1 MAQVEGSQKMKSSK
15 TESKCAMANGNVDLL
30 PTKSLEEA
38 AECLRV
44 LAHPAR
50 LRIVDMLMQGAFP
63 VNELAQACELPP
75 NQMSEHLRLL
85 KGHGFLESD
94 RQARTVYYR
103 IINPNLPGI
112 IACIRSNC
120 GKRK

>member
-1 MAQVEGSQKMKSSK
+1 MKPSK
-15 TESKCAMANGNVDLL
+15 TEAKCAIPNGTVDLL
-30 PTKSLEEA
+30 PIESLEEA

-44 LAHPAR
+44 LAHPVR

-63 VNELAQACELPP
+63 VHEIAEACDLPP

-85 KGHGFLESD
+85 KGHGFLDSD
-94 RQARTVYYR
+94 RQARTVFYR
-103 IINPNLPGI
+103 IANPNLPGI